1 MYRGMLQPHK
11 QLVKRVS
18 IVNHASE
25 ESNYKLSSITS
36 RWRRNRLQRQS
47 STASVISDYCTSSF
61 SSCESNT
68 SRLPQQNRRV
78 AFSLDPELTIHEHTR
93 EGIENDDIF
102 EDCTVITNTELVNEM
117 ETDLSKDDPVSNS
130 EI

>member
-1 MYRGMLQPHK
+1 MYRGLLQPHK

-18 IVNHASE
+18 VVSHTSKEN
-25 ESNYKLSSITS
+25 NYKLSSDTS
-36 RWRRNRLQRQS
+36 HWRRNRLQRQS
-47 STASVISDYCTSSF
+47 STTSVISDYCTSSI

-68 SRLPQQNRRV
+68 AALPQQNRRV
-78 AFSLDPELTIHEHTR
+78 AFSINSELTIHEHAR
-93 EGIENDDIF
+93 EESESDNIF

-117 ETDLSKDDPVSNS
+117 ETDFNKDDPVFDT